1 MTNASEIESL
11 KSENQKLRK
20 YISLVSAEIEL
31 SQRVKEIKENFTNS
45 DDSKHII
52 TPIMDKIFRIKSEKL
67 SLQKE
72 LELD

>member
-1 MTNASEIESL
+1 MTSVSKVESL

-31 SQRVKEIKENFTNS
+31 SQRAKEIKENFANS

-52 TPIMDKIFRIKSEKL
+52 LPIMDRIFKIKSEKL
-67 SLQKE
+67 SLQE
-72 LELD
+72 ELDLD